1 MAGRLR
7 VAVAIGALSIACTP
21 ALGRAAGSAA
31 APAPRFTVNSTTD
44 APDAN
49 VGDGICASTAK
60 GGRCTL
66 RAAVQEADT
75 VATST
80 VIVPAGRYRLSIPT
94 VVAEQFAGA
103 SHAVNG
109 AAGDLDINQ
118 GMTIRG
124 AGAARTIIDGG
135 GLDRVFAIGNGG
147 SAHLSDM
154 TVTGGDP
161 SHAGTNQG
169 ISLGGAILNGGSITL
184 DRMALVGNRADG
196 GGGMFS
202 IPDTHPIIRDTLIAG
217 NRAYAGGGL
226 RLDSG
231 ATIVNSTITGNAL
244 LDLPPSSEEFPHRP
258 WPTTFALVV
267 DEGSGWGGG
276 IDNRGGGDVVI
287 LNSTITNNHAIKGG
301 GGIAAGQGYAPV
313 SDDVALGV
321 MTLQNTIVSGNNST
335 AGPAGCHVKDQ
346 VIRSLGHN
354 LASDNSC
361 FLTAAGDRPN
371 TNPRLGRLAD
381 NGGPTKTQALLR
393 GSPAISAAVRCPNH
407 DQRGVARPVGKRCD
421 IGAFEDPRR

>member
-1 MAGRLR
+1 VTRRLR

-21 ALGRAAGSAA
+21 ALGRAAGSASA
-31 APAPRFTVNSTTD
+31 APSFTVDSTAD
-44 APDAN
+44 APDAK
-49 VGDGICASTAK
+49 VGDGSCASTAK

-75 VATST
+75 AATST
-80 VIVPAGRYRLSIPT
+80 VIVPAGRYRLSIPI
-94 VVAEQFAGA
+94 VAAEQFAGA
-103 SHAVNG
+103 SNAVDG

-118 GMTIRG
+118 SMTIRG
-124 AGAARTIIDGG
+124 AGAARTIIDGA
-135 GLDRVFAIGNGG
+135 GLDRVFAIGNRG
-147 SAHLSDM
+147 SGHLSDM
-154 TVTGGDP
+154 TITGGDP
-161 SHAGTNQG
+161 SQAATNQG
-169 ISLGGAILNGGSITL
+169 IALGGAIFNSGAITL

-202 IPDTHPIIRDTLIAG
+202 IPGTHPIIRDTLIAG
-217 NRAYAGGGL
+217 NRAYSGGGL
-226 RLDSG
+226 RLDAG
-231 ATIVNSTITGNAL
+231 ATIINSTITGNSL
-244 LDLPPSSEEFPHRP
+244 LELPASSEAFPRRP
-258 WPTTFALVV
+258 WPTTFALAV

-313 SDDVALGV
+313 SDTVALGV

-354 LASDNSC
+354 LASDDSC
-361 FLTAAGDRPN
+361 FLTAAGDHPN
-371 TNPRLGRLAD
+371 ANPRLGRLAY
-381 NGGPTKTQALLR
+381 NGGPTRTQALLP
-393 GSPAISAAVRCPNH
+393 GSPALSAAVRCPSH
-407 DQRGVARPVGKRCD
+407 DQRGFARPVGKPCD
-421 IGAFEDPRR
+421 IGAFEDASR